1 MSFNATLTWPDPCIV
16 SVISELITF
25 VSLGGAAGGG
35 RYVLVKVGSRSTNC
49 SGVTGDIIGSSS
61 SVRAGSTGKIISDGG
76 FVVVGLFE
84 LVELEFV
91 DDGFCGCN
99 MIMVGVT

>member
-1 MSFNATLTWPDPCIV
+1 MSFNATLTWPDPRIV
-16 SVISELITF
+16 SVISSSITF
-25 VSLGGAAGGG
+25 VLGGAGG

-49 SGVTGDIIGSSS
+49 SEVTGIIGSSI
-61 SVRAGSTGKIISDGG
+61 REGSTGKTISDGG